1 MAHSLTALHFQP
13 QYHLNTM
20 RNYVIIDSSEVSSVD
35 FNQVLE
41 TSPSTLRYSLDGS
54 QTFVKFDGDTPSFL
68 EGKTANTYSEML
80 TILSGSDW
88 TDPNAIP

>member
-1 MAHSLTALHFQP
+1 MSKTF
-13 QYHLNTM
+13 
-20 RNYVIIDSSEVSSVD
+20 VIIDASEVSSVD

-54 QTFVKFDGDTPSFL
+54 QTFVKFEGDTPSFL

-88 TDPNAIP
+88 TDPDPNP